1 MNEPLLA
8 KSIVADKPPK
18 TLVDH
23 TGDVMATVRFLYGVE
38 THPTRLSQ
46 EWLRFFRL
54 GADQHG
60 RFVANTLAAAAFHDM
75 GKANDGF
82 QKVVTQR
89 GDQSIRHEHLSG
101 LLLSLTEFKN
111 WLQHSSLLDF
121 EIVLASVISHHLKV
135 DPVQWGQ
142 PLGIAT
148 TFRVLADKPDFGALL
163 DAIG

>member
-60 RFVANTLAAAAFHDM
+60 RFVANTLASSLI
-75 GKANDGF
+75 
-82 QKVVTQR
+82 
-89 GDQSIRHEHLSG
+89 SINRKLSKKRSASSFTWG
-101 LLLSLTEFKN
+101 LLSVSVLLS
-111 WLQHSSLLDF
+111 
-121 EIVLASVISHHLKV
+121 
-135 DPVQWGQ
+135 
-142 PLGIAT
+142 
-148 TFRVLADKPDFGALL
+148 
-163 DAIG
+163 